1 MRPRTL
7 LGSFLLLACTTPA
20 FADEA
25 KPAPPAPEAAPN
37 EAPAKA
43 EAAPDAAPA
52 PPKEGETVAEAQA
65 KPSPPEVIEVSV
77 LGRSDD
83 ALQKVPGSGTLIGAK
98 EIRRAM
104 PAETGEILRRV
115 PGLVVR
121 PEEGLGLRLN
131 VGMRGLDPTR
141 SRQVLI
147 LEDGMPVA
155 INPYGEP
162 DLYYST
168 PVERIRAVEVVK
180 GSGSILF
187 GPQTIGGVVNFL
199 TALPPDKPEWSLEA
213 QAGQRNYFKL
223 SGLYGGA
230 AGDARY
236 VLQFTRK
243 QGDGFRNI
251 EFHATDFMGKIAFPT
266 SARGEATFKIAV
278 YDEFSRSTYVGL
290 TRRMF
295 ELDPRTPSIAP
306 HDGFNVRRY
315 DASLTHEYRFS
326 EATRLR
332 TFIYGYI
339 TDRDWRRQNYDRD
352 AKPDVTYERIVG
364 DASVS
369 GAAIYFRNTSMVRD
383 RDYQVLGIE
392 PRVEHRFETGRV
404 RHTITAGARAHVETA
419 DRKQFQG
426 EIVNTA
432 AGNLQDREHHRTF
445 AIAAYAQDRLAFRDD
460 LLVTPGVRVEY
471 AANLRSVDRTA
482 ETGTSRDVTNRGT
495 SDSLAVMPGIG
506 MVYGTPKLNFFGGVH
521 VGYAPPRVSSAISP
535 GGQDAQLDAEES
547 TNYEIGVRLAKL
559 KWIRAEVTG
568 FVMSFRNQIVTG
580 SEASGQQSE
589 LANGGR
595 TLHRGAEAQ
604 VTVGVGQALSLPLTI
619 DLTGRYTF
627 SVSTFRGGPFD
638 GNRLPYAP
646 LHTANATLDV
656 EHRIGLGGQV
666 AWSYL
671 SDQFADEYNT
681 VLVDPTGRLGVVP
694 AYHLVDVSLRYR
706 HAKTGLGALLTVK
719 NALDQ
724 VFVATRL
731 PDGIQTGGFRQVN
744 VGLRWDHR

>member
-7 LGSFLLLACTTPA
+7 LGSFFLLACVTPA

-25 KPAPPAPEAAPN
+25 KPAPPAPDAPPN

-43 EAAPDAAPA
+43 APSPDAAPA
-52 PPKEGETVAEAQA
+52 KPKEGEAEAQA
-65 KPSPPEVIEVSV
+65 APSPVIEVSV

-223 SGLYGGA
+223 SGLYGGT

-243 QGDGFRNI
+243 QGDGFRDI
-251 EFHATDFMGKIAFPT
+251 EFHATDFMGKVAFPT

-290 TRRMF
+290 TRHMF

-315 DASLTHEYRFS
+315 DASLMHEYRFS

-332 TFIYGYI
+332 TFLYGYI
-339 TDRDWRRQNYDRD
+339 TDRDWRRQNYDRE

-364 DASVS
+364 DPTVS

-404 RHTITAGARAHVETA
+404 RHTITAGARAHIETA

-426 EIVNTA
+426 DIVNTA
-432 AGNLQDREHHRTF
+432 AGNLETREHHRTF
-445 AIAAYAQDRLAFRDD
+445 ALAGYIQDRLAFRDD

-482 ETGTSRDVTNRGT
+482 ETGTSKDVTNRGT

-521 VGYAPPRVSSAISP
+521 VGYAPPRVSAAILP

-547 TNYEIGVRLAKL
+547 TNYEIGMRLARP

-580 SEASGQQSE
+580 TEANGQQSE

-604 VTVGVGQALSLPLTI
+604 VTVGLGQALSLPLTI

-627 SVSTFRGGPFD
+627 SVATFRGGPFD

-646 LHTANATLDV
+646 LHTASATLDV
-656 EHRIGLGGQV
+656 EHRIGIGGQV

-681 VLVDPTGRLGVVP
+681 VLVDPTGRIGVVP
-694 AYHLVDVSLRYR
+694 AYHLVDVALRYR

-731 PDGIQTGGFRQVN
+731 PDGIQTGGFRQIN